1 MSVIKEKSVLALKG
15 LGAFIG
21 QTSWPQR
28 LLVIAPV
35 LLAALLAALA
45 LTGQI
50 FLLGRGMDGYLGAF
64 FHSFLL
70 LTLFLCPLTW
80 ISARILP
87 GLKQRFRERRATDAL
102 IIGLY
107 LPHLFVTLFIIKSQ
121 FTDIDTVI
129 RFSGAIAAWA
139 MFSLLLTPIC
149 MVFVFLIWTFLPKP
163 KDTPPVETPI
173 VSQEDTKPVVQTP
186 VAEQDSTPPESRLK
200 RIAGFRRK
208 G

>member
-1 MSVIKEKSVLALKG
+1 MSVIKEKSISALGG
-15 LGAFIG
+15 LGSFIG
-21 QTSWPQR
+21 RSSWRQR
-28 LLVIAPV
+28 LLVLAPILV
-35 LLAALLAALA
+35 AALLAALA
-45 LTGQI
+45 LSGQI
-50 FLLGRGMDGYLGAF
+50 FFLGRGMEGYIGAF

-70 LTLFLCPLTW
+70 LSLFLCPLTW
-80 ISARILP
+80 VSVRLLP
-87 GLKQRFRERRATDAL
+87 GLKQRFPERRATDAL

-107 LPHLFVTLFIIKSQ
+107 LPHLFVTLFMIKSQ
-121 FTDIDTVI
+121 FTDVDTVI

-139 MFSLLLTPIC
+139 MFSLLLSPIC

-163 KDTPPVETPI
+163 KDNPPVETPI
-173 VSQEDTKPVVQTP
+173 VSQEENKPLVQTP

>member
-1 MSVIKEKSVLALKG
+1 MSVIKEKSISALGG
-15 LGAFIG
+15 LGSFIG
-21 QTSWPQR
+21 QTSWRQR
-28 LLVIAPV
+28 LLVLAPILV
-35 LLAALLAALA
+35 AALLAAVALA
-45 LTGQI
+45 GQI
-50 FLLGRGMDGYLGAF
+50 FLLGRGMEGYIGVF

-70 LTLFLCPLTW
+70 LSLFICPLTW
-80 ISARILP
+80 VSVRLLP
-87 GLKQRFRERRATDAL
+87 GLKQRFPERRVTDAL

-107 LPHLFVTLFIIKSQ
+107 LPHLFVTLFMIKSQ
-121 FTDIDTVI
+121 FTDVDTVI

-139 MFSLLLTPIC
+139 MFSLLLSPIC

-163 KDTPPVETPI
+163 KNNPPVETSV
-173 VSQEDTKPVVQTP
+173 VSQEENKPVVQTP